1 MIGLFNMNNIQYI
14 ELNQQPVHMKKKT
27 QQKTSSMVGSFRMSA
42 ESNDMQCIKLNSM
55 WP

>member
-1 MIGLFNMNNIQYI
+1 
-14 ELNQQPVHMKKKT
+14 MKKKK